1 MSMELMITIVSAS
14 LLGSTHCAG
23 MCGPIVLLMVGRNPT
38 GPSDATTQNLTGRLL
53 FYHLGRL
60 TTYVTLGM
68 LAGVL
73 GMTLN
78 KSGSL
83 LGWQRLAA
91 YLAGI
96 AMLVSAAVL
105 LLRQLGVRLQH
116 LPVPQRWVK
125 GIYSGFRWAQR
136 WPVLLRSWWIGL
148 LTTWIPCGW
157 LYAFVIVAAGTSDA
171 LTGGLVMLA
180 FWLGTVPMLSLIG
193 LGSVQLSPYWRQAT
207 PWIAIAACLL
217 LGWTMLHHRSILNLD
232 SLHQQLAG
240 AKLTTSSVP
249 QLNETRL
256 PCCQDD

>member
-1 MSMELMITIVSAS
+1 MSAELLLTIVSAS

-23 MCGPIVLLMVGRNPT
+23 MCGPIVLLMLGR
-38 GPSDATTQNLTGRLL
+38 GATSQPAASTQNGAGRLL

-68 LAGVL
+68 LAGML

-78 KSGSL
+78 KTGSF

-96 AMLVSAAVL
+96 TMLVSAAVL

-116 LPVPQRWVK
+116 LPVPQPWVK
-125 GIYSGFRWAQR
+125 GIYAGFRWAQR
-136 WPVLLRSWWIGL
+136 WPTLLRAWWIGL

-157 LYAFVIVAAGTSDA
+157 LYAFVIVAAGTSDP
-171 LTGGLVMLA
+171 LIGSIVMLA
-180 FWLGTVPMLSLIG
+180 FWLGTVPVLSLIG
-193 LGSVQLSPYWRQAT
+193 VGAIHLSPLWRQAT

-217 LGWTMLHHRSILNLD
+217 LGWSMLINRSALNLEA
-232 SLHQQLAG
+232 LHQQLSG
-240 AKLTTSSVP
+240 VKLTNNTVP
-249 QLNETRL
+249 HLNATKL
-256 PCCQDD
+256 PCCHDD